1 MLHQVGVFIYYVCEW
16 CRDRESQLKEALN
29 KLNSAQ
35 LNMADEWCREEDPT
49 GIVSNIVN
57 ASDFM
62 KCELCKNL
70 ELQLS
75 QVLNELSLVRLIV
88 DMLSR

>member
-1 MLHQVGVFIYYVCEW
+1 
-16 CRDRESQLKEALN
+16 
-29 KLNSAQ
+29 
-35 LNMADEWCREEDPT
+35 MADEWCRQEDPA